1 MLQLELFWESFS
13 PFLFASSQ
21 TVVPPALCRWLY
33 RTGRPSRA
41 FTDTTSELLHARYP
55 SDHEC
60 WLSCSSQWPS
70 QAPPGLQQFAFA
82 ELCWTHLAHVA
93 SVGYP
98 ASSVWDGHV

>member
-1 MLQLELFWESFS
+1 MLQLELFGGSFS

-21 TVVPPALCRWLY
+21 TIVPPALCRWLY
-33 RTGRPSRA
+33 ITGRPLRA
-41 FTDTTSELLHARYP
+41 STGTTSELLHARKP

-60 WLSCSSQWPS
+60 RPSSSSQWPS

-93 SVGYP
+93 SVGCS
-98 ASSVWDGHV
+98 ASSVCDGHV